1 MAKRGYRGKHPY
13 NDMKISSAG
22 HGKTANLGKHTK
34 EYNKTTLKYKYDYI
48 RGHDGF
54 VPQASA
60 TVVCHANIA
69 TNNAITLVSTTGL
82 SKTYT
87 AKTSN
92 AFASNQFKHDD
103 SSGSGEATNT
113 ATNLKSA
120 IEHASGHNG
129 ELLVSQDGATLT
141 ITQKE
146 PGQDGNTAITE
157 TFHSSAT
164 VPSAFTG
171 G

>member
-1 MAKRGYRGKHPY
+1 MAKRGYRGKHPHD
-13 NDMKISSAG
+13 DMKVSKHSKSTDKRSA
-22 HGKTANLGKHTK
+22 KLDV
-34 EYNKTTLKYKYDYI
+34 EYAKLHPKQKYSYI
-48 RGHDGF
+48 RDHQGF
-54 VPQASA
+54 FPQASA
-60 TVVCHANIA
+60 VVICHADIA
-69 TNNAITLVSTTGL
+69 TNEAITLVSTTGV

-92 AFASNQFKHDD
+92 SFGSNQFKANVDA
-103 SSGSGEATNT
+103 ATT

-129 ELLVSQDGATLT
+129 ELLVSRDSATLT
-141 ITQKE
+141 ITQKD
-146 PGQDGNTAITE
+146 PGPDGNTAIVE
-157 TFHSSAT
+157 TFDSEAT